1 MFTVG
6 SIFFKLYYSRGC
18 EYGPGPVLC
27 VLMAGGCTELHIDRP
42 GSERKYIHSYILGHT
57 MMGSFLA
64 ICRMHLLLVVVL
76 CVRLMMME
84 RCKVT
89 TKLAV
94 TFTHYLLL
102 LSSSSF
108 VSSLVVV
115 LVVLCLDFVASQKH
129 FVWIYFID
137 MLMRHPP
144 SHRSRNN
151 QCQQHSSPSVY
162 IYGFYRIARTFNS
175 NNGRL

>member
-42 GSERKYIHSYILGHT
+42 SSERKYIHSYILGHT

-94 TFTHYLLL
+94 TFTHPLGILFDIHYLLAMIFHTSCF
-102 LSSSSF
+102 SSEIVDDNF
-108 VSSLVVV
+108 SSL
-115 LVVLCLDFVASQKH
+115 
-129 FVWIYFID
+129 
-137 MLMRHPP
+137 
-144 SHRSRNN
+144 
-151 QCQQHSSPSVY
+151 CQQT
-162 IYGFYRIARTFNS
+162 IYTYS
-175 NNGRL
+175 

>member
-1 MFTVG
+1 
-6 SIFFKLYYSRGC
+6 
-18 EYGPGPVLC
+18 
-27 VLMAGGCTELHIDRP
+27 
-42 GSERKYIHSYILGHT
+42 
-57 MMGSFLA
+57 MGSFLA

-102 LSSSSF
+102 LSCSSF
-108 VSSLVVV
+108 VSSCRRPSCPLPWFRRRIPKAFH
-115 LVVLCLDFVASQKH
+115 LNLFYRHADEAS
-129 FVWIYFID
+129 
-137 MLMRHPP
+137 P

-151 QCQQHSSPSVY
+151 QCQQHSSPLC
-162 IYGFYRIARTFNS
+162 IFTGFIGLPGHLFQIMADCKKRYTFS
-175 NNGRL
+175 LSEGRPWLAISPRFLWPEI

>member
-1 MFTVG
+1 
-6 SIFFKLYYSRGC
+6 
-18 EYGPGPVLC
+18 
-27 VLMAGGCTELHIDRP
+27 
-42 GSERKYIHSYILGHT
+42 

-102 LSSSSF
+102 LSCSSF
-108 VSSLVVV
+108 VSSVVV
-115 LVVLCLDFVASQKH
+115 LVVLCLDFVASRKH
-129 FVWIYFID
+129 FI
-137 MLMRHPP
+137 
-144 SHRSRNN
+144 
-151 QCQQHSSPSVY
+151 
-162 IYGFYRIARTFNS
+162 
-175 NNGRL
+175 